1 MDSGF
6 TLTIDWLAFTL
17 PRSNR
22 QNVMAVVE
30 GEWSRAN
37 TGFRGYPVSWILA
50 PDTRGIGKMGSG
62 RPSDPAE
69 VHVDLSGGIVSSWL
83 PEKLQSVLR
92 WVLEEGGHL
101 TRLDCALDDR
111 ASSVQVERVQQAVEQ
126 GQCVTRAGKFQAL
139 YGASMANGEVT
150 GQTLYFGSPKSN
162 TMLRVYDKRLE
173 AQSKGREDWERF
185 GVRWELE
192 LRKERANACGQAL
205 AKLPTSDWIEYLV
218 SILRGYID
226 FRDTNREASSVE
238 RCRAPLLPWWLALTE
253 GFAKGCLVLEHSPR
267 TIEDVKRWIREAVA
281 PMLAVACAAPE
292 AGERWLIR
300 TIVDS
305 TQRWKDRHRRLAKGN
320 RELVRAATVS
330 QQSITQGGLHDNVAV
345 TDSLMLNENIRTMKA
360 PYILKTFTKHTTTI
374 NTGQHTKE
382 GIDD

>member
-22 QNVMAVVE
+22 QTVMAKVE

-37 TGFRGYPVSWILA
+37 TGFRGYPMSWILA
-50 PDTRGIGKMGSG
+50 PDTHGIGKMGSG

-83 PEKLQSVLR
+83 PEKLQTLLR
-92 WVLEEGGHL
+92 WVFAEGGHL

-111 ASSVQVERVQQAVEQ
+111 ESSVHVDQVKQAVEQ
-126 GQCVTRAGKFQAL
+126 GQCVTRAGKFQSL
-139 YGASMANGEVT
+139 YGASMANGAVT
-150 GQTLYFGSPKSN
+150 GQTLYFGSPKSH

-173 AQSKGREDWERF
+173 AKSKGREDWERF

-205 AKLPTSDWIEYLV
+205 AGLSPSDWVEYLV
-218 SILRGYID
+218 SILRSYID
-226 FRDTNREASSVE
+226 FRETTREASSVD
-238 RCRAPLLPWWLALTE
+238 RCRAPLLPWWVALTN
-253 GFAKGCLVLEHSPR
+253 GFAKGRLVLEHTPK

-292 AGERWLIR
+292 AGEPWLVR

-330 QQSITQGGLHDNVAV
+330 PQPITQGGLHDNVAV
-345 TDSLMLNENIRTMKA
+345 TDSRMLKENTRMNA
-360 PYILKTFTKHTTTI
+360 PYILKTFLKHKPTT
-374 NTGQHTKE
+374 NTGHTKE
-382 GIDD
+382 KH